1 MSATLETT
9 HAIVDAPASTGGRS
23 ALAFLSPRRFNG
35 VYLLLVLALIFSVW
49 VEPFR
54 TLENFRVVASGQ
66 AITGILTM
74 GLIVSLISGV
84 FDISIAA
91 VMSFSISLVGWF
103 QATLHMNA
111 ALAVLL
117 TVACGALIGGVNAF
131 NVTVL
136 KVDPI
141 IATLGMSAILAAAAY
156 WIAQG
161 KTILNGIS
169 ETFTSFGTGRLL
181 SIPVPVFYLFG
192 VALLLWFALEHT
204 TWGRYLRASG
214 ANPVATK
221 LAGIRVVRLQW
232 SALLV
237 SGALGAVA
245 GVVLTMQ
252 LGAAS
257 FDAGASYLLPAF
269 AAAFLGTT
277 QIQPGRFN
285 VWGTVVALYLL
296 AVAVKGLQLR
306 YPSVPWIGD
315 LIQGVTLI
323 GSVAIAAYVARRRR
337 T

>member
-1 MSATLETT
+1 MSATLESN
-9 HAIVDAPASTGGRS
+9 HVVIDAPTNTGGRTLS
-23 ALAFLSPRRFNG
+23 VLSPRRFNG
-35 VYLLLVLALIFSVW
+35 IYLLLIMVVVFMVW

-54 TLENFRVVASGQ
+54 TLANFRVVASGQ

-91 VMSFSISLVGWF
+91 VMSFSISLVGWL

-111 ALAVLL
+111 ALAVVL
-117 TVACGALIGGVNAF
+117 TIACGALVGGINAF

-156 WIAQG
+156 WLAQG

-169 ETFTSFGTGRLL
+169 ETFTSFGTSRVF

-192 VALLLWFALEHT
+192 VALVLWFALEHT
-204 TWGRYLRASG
+204 TWGRYLRAAG
-214 ANPVATK
+214 ANPVATR

-237 SGALGAVA
+237 SGSLGALA

-257 FDAGASYLLPAF
+257 FDAGAPYLLPAF

-315 LIQGVTLI
+315 FIQGVTLI
-323 GSVAIAAYVARRRR
+323 GSVAIASYVARRRQ